1 MRRQCGLT
9 RISEISGSSLRDG
22 GNMVAVSDEAIQQT
36 TRVAASLAMTKGA
49 RVPFPSFSILHFQ
62 FSIPQR
68 GLEPAAFLW

>member
-1 MRRQCGLT
+1 
-9 RISEISGSSLRDG
+9 
-22 GNMVAVSDEAIQQT
+22 MVAVSDEAIQQT